1 MILLSHYQKA
11 KPRANKS
18 HEASRV
24 CEKKQLTFL
33 SRFLC
38 LEPGGKEDMKKAL
51 RFFNSTKCAEMENEN
66 DKYQKKNFETV
77 KKSL

>member
-1 MILLSHYQKA
+1 MTSL
-11 KPRANKS
+11 
-18 HEASRV
+18 
-24 CEKKQLTFL
+24 
-33 SRFLC
+33 FLC